1 MKWLLNIIAV
11 IASIIIAWQFMEH
24 ETVLHLVYFIIVITV
39 IYSLIRILLETIGF
53 DINPFKDS
61 Y

>member
-1 MKWLLNIIAV
+1 MKWLLNITAV
-11 IASIIIAWQFMEH
+11 ILTVIIARQFMAH
-24 ETVLHLVYFIIVITV
+24 ETVLHLINFIIVVAV
-39 IYSLIRILLETIGF
+39 IYGLIRILLETIGF

>member
-11 IASIIIAWQFMEH
+11 IISVIIAWQFMAH
-24 ETVLHLVYFIIVITV
+24 ETVLHLVYFIIVVTV